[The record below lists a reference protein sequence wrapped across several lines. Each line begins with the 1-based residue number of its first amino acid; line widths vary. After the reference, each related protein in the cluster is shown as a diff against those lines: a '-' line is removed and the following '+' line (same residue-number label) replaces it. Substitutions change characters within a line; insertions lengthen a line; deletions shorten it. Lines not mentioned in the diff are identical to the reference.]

1 MKIVNIILIPFPYA
15 ELTNKKVRPAV
26 VITETADR
34 YKDIVVA
41 SESSVVPD
49 KLLPREILLKPSK
62 ENLLRVES
70 VLKADRIVTLK
81 REDKIADLGKL
92 SISELT
98 EFKSKLEDIIK

>member
-1 MKIVNIILIPFPYA
+1 MEIGDIILIPFPFA
-15 ELTNKKVRPAV
+15 ELSNKKIRPAV

-41 SESSVVPD
+41 AVSSIVPD
-49 KLLPREILLKPSK
+49 KLSPREVLLKPSK
-62 ENLLRVES
+62 LNLLRVDS

-92 SISELT
+92 STSELA
-98 EFKSKLEDIIK
+98 EFKSKLADVIK